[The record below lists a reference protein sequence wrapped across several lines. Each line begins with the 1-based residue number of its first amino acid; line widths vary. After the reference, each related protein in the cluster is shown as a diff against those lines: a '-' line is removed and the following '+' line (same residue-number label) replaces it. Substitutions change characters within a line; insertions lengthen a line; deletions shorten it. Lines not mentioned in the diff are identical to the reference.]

1 MTGREDPKEKVTA
14 TMVVP
19 LSLSLFWGGF
29 FECLLITFHDSLKS
43 IEKLRTALPLAL
55 DWLIREG
62 YEFKV
67 FE

>member
-1 MTGREDPKEKVTA
+1 MSV
-14 TMVVP
+14 
-19 LSLSLFWGGF
+19 S
-29 FECLLITFHDSLKS
+29 TFHDSLKS